1 MIYEPTKEYTPS
13 YIQLNTQSSDLEGPS
28 IRLWHAEADLAD
40 CPPAGPVADDAHD
53 DSPRSPT
60 PDSDSPASGFIG
72 PAPGVGIG
80 SGTGASLGNG
90 LSGPSSLLP
99 QQGPEANA
107 IASESDPDTPPESQ
121 DATPS
126 GAPIMAPGALGGPS
140 SIGPGEAA
148 GGAADSRSQSDSSR
162 RPRLGKL
169 RPKLKERR
177 QRLHRG
183 SADQSALRG
192 STSGG
197 IFDSAYSHALEDSMA
212 FRTRRLRKRSREW
225 TFPLASIRGVS
236 IYKRDKRAL
245 FLYIA
250 QNSDD
255 FYLFFPSITACKACV
270 HWKLSLPLIYVRIGY
285 SVDLLT

>member
-1 MIYEPTKEYTPS
+1 MLIYEPTKEYTPS
-13 YIQLNTQSSDLEGPS
+13 YIQMNTQSSDLEGPS

-40 CPPAGPVADDAHD
+40 CLPAGPAADDAHD

-60 PDSDSPASGFIG
+60 PDSDSPASGSIG
-72 PAPGVGIG
+72 SGPVVGIG
-80 SGTGASLGNG
+80 SGAGAGLGNG

-99 QQGPEANA
+99 QQGLEASV
-107 IASESDPDTPPESQ
+107 IASESDPDTPPETQ

-126 GAPIMAPGALGGPS
+126 GAAIMAPGALGGPP
-140 SIGPGEAA
+140 SIGTGPGEAA
-148 GGAADSRSQSDSSR
+148 EAAADSRSQSDSSR

-177 QRLHRG
+177 QRLHHG
-183 SADQSALRG
+183 NADQSALRG

-197 IFDSAYSHALEDSMA
+197 IFDSAYSHALEDSLA
-212 FRTRRLRKRSREW
+212 YRARQLRKRSREW
-225 TFPLASIRGVS
+225 TFPLGSIRGVS

-270 HWKLSLPLIYVRIGY
+270 FLFAH
-285 SVDLLT
+285 